1 MILGHPAVG
10 LAAKRAVPRVPL
22 AWLIAA
28 PLWLDLIW
36 PLFLLAGIESVRIDP
51 GNTVVTPLDLHD
63 FPWSHSLLMSF
74 VWSALLG
81 GVYFGLRR
89 DRVGALL
96 VACGVFSHWL
106 FDFFMHAR
114 DMPLYPGSET
124 YLGLGVWN
132 SLPATLALEIP
143 LFVVGVWLYV
153 TGTKARD
160 RIGHVAFWS
169 MIAFFVLVYVGALFG
184 PPPPDETA
192 IAYGALLGWIFVPWA
207 AWIDRHRIP
216 AVR

>member
-1 MILGHPAVG
+1 VILGHPAVG
-10 LAAKRAVPRVPL
+10 FASKRVAPRVPL

-36 PLFLLAGIESVRIDP
+36 PLFLLAGIETVRIDP

-63 FPWSHSLLMSF
+63 FPWSHSLLMSI

-89 DRVGALL
+89 DRSGALL
-96 VACGVFSHWL
+96 VGCGVFSHWL
-106 FDFFMHAR
+106 FDFFMHDR
-114 DMPLYPGSET
+114 DMPLFPGSDT
-124 YLGLGVWN
+124 HVGLGLWN
-132 SLPATLALEIP
+132 SLPGTLLLEIP
-143 LFVVGVWLYV
+143 LFVVGVWAYV
-153 TGTKARD
+153 SGTMARD

-169 MIAFFVLVYVGALFG
+169 MIAFFVIVYVSALFG
-184 PPPPDETA
+184 PLPPDETA

-207 AWIDRHRIP
+207 AWIDRHRV
-216 AVR
+216 ATV